1 MRRLLPARALAAL
14 VLLLSACAPQIREP
28 APEYLPAAAPAPDN
42 FPSRDYAQ
50 AAAQGKT
57 IYRIDAACSLV
68 AITVRRGGSLARL
81 GHDHVVASHAVQ
93 GFIAPDEGRADLYL
107 PLEQLSVDE
116 PALRI
121 EAGLDTQP
129 SASDIAGTRSNMLD
143 KVLQTQQFPFALI
156 QVRGIDKLPIGQI
169 SQRLDVAISLHGVRR
184 SFQVP
189 VRVETGPGE
198 MLVSGEFEFNQS
210 DFGIAPFS
218 ILGGA
223 IQVLDRLH
231 LRFSM
236 RASEQ
241 HRPAGP
247 PWPAH

>member
-14 VLLLSACAPQIREP
+14 VLLLSACAPQIRET
-28 APEYLPAAAPAPDN
+28 APETSPAPDN

-50 AAAQGKT
+50 GAAQGKT
-57 IYRIDAACSLV
+57 IYRIDAVRSLV

-116 PALRI
+116 PALRT

-184 SFQVP
+184 SFDVP
-189 VRVETGPGE
+189 VRMETGPGE